1 MIASGNHTLK
11 MRSGV
16 EGSLTQLLLKS
27 IERIRFFDFA
37 ALRATS
43 LRITCGRKINCNLTF
58 FIGKG
63 RTFYALVTD
72 AYEAFEHFGFFKF
85 LASSEW
91 NYTEGSEQYG
101 ALPFIT
107 GTLMTTLL
115 ALIFCI
121 PFSLPVALFV
131 GEYFKGTKMAAVLS
145 TVTDLLAGIPSII
158 YGLWGFY
165 TLRPIIMALN
175 ISPQGSGVLTAS
187 LVLAIM
193 IIPYAASLS
202 AEFIKMVPNDLKE
215 GAYSLGATRAE
226 VIRKVVFPVAGSGIF
241 SSYILA
247 IGRALGETMTVT
259 MLIGNTNNI
268 PESITSTGNSM
279 ASIIANQFGEA
290 DDLRLSSLIAIGL
303 ILFLITAII
312 NMVGKIMIKRARI
325 V

>member
-1 MIASGNHTLK
+1 MNDKIYK
-11 MRSGV
+11 V
-16 EGSLTQLLLKS
+16 LL
-27 IERIRFFDFA
+27 FVA
-37 ALRATS
+37 ALVMP
-43 LRITCGRKINCNLTF
+43 LVCG
-58 FIGKG
+58 GVV
-63 RTFYALVTD
+63 YALVTD
-72 AYEAFEHFGFFKF
+72 AYDAFEHFGFFKF
-85 LASSEW
+85 LTSKEW
-91 NYTEGSEQYG
+91 SYTEGAEQYG

-115 ALIFCI
+115 ALVFCI

-131 GEYFKGTKMAAVLS
+131 GEYFKGTKIASVLS

-165 TLRPIIMALN
+165 TLRPLIMALN

-193 IIPYAASLS
+193 IVPYAASLS

-226 VIRKVVFPVAGSGIF
+226 VICKVVFPVAGSGIF
-241 SSYILA
+241 SSCILA

-268 PESITSTGNSM
+268 PDSITSTGNSM

-290 DDLRLSSLIAIGL
+290 SDLRFSSLIAIGL
-303 ILFLITAII
+303 VLFLITAII
-312 NMVGKIMIKRARI
+312 NMIGKMMIKRARI
-325 V
+325 S

>member
-1 MIASGNHTLK
+1 MNDKIYRVILF
-11 MRSGV
+11 
-16 EGSLTQLLLKS
+16 
-27 IERIRFFDFA
+27 IA
-37 ALRATS
+37 AL
-43 LRITCGRKINCNLTF
+43 IVPIVCGGVI
-58 FIGKG
+58 
-63 RTFYALVTD
+63 YALVTD
-72 AYEAFEHFGFFKF
+72 AYDAFEYFGFFKF
-85 LASSEW
+85 LSSSEW
-91 NYTEGSEQYG
+91 NYSEGAEQYG

-115 ALIFCI
+115 SLIFCI

-131 GEYFKGTKMAAVLS
+131 GEYFKGKRVAAILS
-145 TVTDLLAGIPSII
+145 TVVDLLAGIPSII

-165 TLRPIIMALN
+165 TLRPLIMALN
-175 ISPQGSGVLTAS
+175 ISPQGSGILTAS

-193 IIPYAASLS
+193 IIPYASSLS

-226 VIRKVVFPVAGSGIF
+226 VVQKVVFPVAGAGIF
-241 SSYILA
+241 SSYVLA

-268 PESITSTGNSM
+268 PDSITSTGNSM

-290 DDLRLSSLIAIGL
+290 DGLRLSSLIAIGL
-303 ILFLITAII
+303 ILFLITAGI

>member
-1 MIASGNHTLK
+1 MNDKIYRVILF
-11 MRSGV
+11 
-16 EGSLTQLLLKS
+16 
-27 IERIRFFDFA
+27 IA
-37 ALRATS
+37 AL
-43 LRITCGRKINCNLTF
+43 IVPVVCG
-58 FIGKG
+58 GVV
-63 RTFYALVTD
+63 YALVTD
-72 AYEAFEHFGFFKF
+72 AYDAFEHFGFFKF
-85 LASSEW
+85 LISSDW
-91 NYTEGSEQYG
+91 SYTEGAEQYG

-115 ALIFCI
+115 ALVFCI

-131 GEYFKGTKMAAVLS
+131 GEYFKGTKIAAVLS

-175 ISPQGSGVLTAS
+175 ISPQGSGILTAS

-241 SSYILA
+241 SSYVLA

-268 PESITSTGNSM
+268 PDSITSTGNSM

-290 DDLRLSSLIAIGL
+290 DGLRLSSLIAIGL
-303 ILFLITAII
+303 VLFLITAAI

>member
-1 MIASGNHTLK
+1 MNDKVYKA
-11 MRSGV
+11 
-16 EGSLTQLLLKS
+16 LLLLT
-27 IERIRFFDFA
+27 
-37 ALRATS
+37 ALFMPV
-43 LRITCGRKINCNLTF
+43 ICG
-58 FIGKG
+58 GVV
-63 RTFYALVTD
+63 YALVTD
-72 AYEAFEHFGFFKF
+72 AYDAFEHFGFFRF
-85 LASSEW
+85 LTSSEW
-91 NYTEGSEQYG
+91 SYTQGAEKYG

-131 GEYFKGTKMAAVLS
+131 GEYFKGTRLAAVLG

-165 TLRPIIMALN
+165 TLRPIIMALD

-193 IIPYAASLS
+193 IVPYAASLS

-226 VIRKVVFPVAGSGIF
+226 VVKSVIFPVAGSGIF
-241 SSYILA
+241 SSYVLA

-268 PESITSTGNSM
+268 PDSITSTGNSM

-303 ILFLITAII
+303 VLFMITAVI
-312 NMVGKIMIKRARI
+312 NMAGKMMIKRARI
-325 V
+325 

>member
-1 MIASGNHTLK
+1 MGDKLYKVILF
-11 MRSGV
+11 
-16 EGSLTQLLLKS
+16 
-27 IERIRFFDFA
+27 IA
-37 ALRATS
+37 ALA
-43 LRITCGRKINCNLTF
+43 IPVVCGGVI
-58 FIGKG
+58 
-63 RTFYALVTD
+63 YALVTD
-72 AYEAFEHFGFFKF
+72 AHEAFDHFGFFKF
-85 LASSEW
+85 LTSSDW
-91 NYTEGSEQYG
+91 SYTEGNEQYG

-131 GEYFKGTKMAAVLS
+131 GEYFKGTKVAAVLS

-165 TLRPIIMALN
+165 TLRPVIMALD

-193 IIPYAASLS
+193 IVPYAASLS
-202 AEFIKMVPNDLKE
+202 AEFIKMVPNEMKE
-215 GAYSLGATRAE
+215 SAYSLGATRAE

-268 PESITSTGNSM
+268 PQSITATGNSM

-303 ILFLITAII
+303 VLFLITAII
-312 NMVGKIMIKRARI
+312 NMIGKVMIKHARI
-325 V
+325 S

>member
-1 MIASGNHTLK
+1 MNDKLY
-11 MRSGV
+11 RV
-16 EGSLTQLLLKS
+16 LL
-27 IERIRFFDFA
+27 FVA
-37 ALRATS
+37 ALVMP
-43 LRITCGRKINCNLTF
+43 IVCG
-58 FIGKG
+58 GVV
-63 RTFYALVTD
+63 YALVTD

-85 LASSEW
+85 LTSSDW
-91 NYTEGSEQYG
+91 SYTEGAEQYG

-131 GEYFKGTKMAAVLS
+131 GEYFKGTKIAAILS

-226 VIRKVVFPVAGSGIF
+226 VIRRVIFPVAGSGIF
-241 SSYILA
+241 SAYVLA

-268 PESITSTGNSM
+268 PDSITSTGNSM

-303 ILFLITAII
+303 ILFLITAAI

>member
-1 MIASGNHTLK
+1 MNDKIYKVVLF
-11 MRSGV
+11 V
-16 EGSLTQLLLKS
+16 
-27 IERIRFFDFA
+27 A
-37 ALRATS
+37 AL
-43 LRITCGRKINCNLTF
+43 IMPIVCG
-58 FIGKG
+58 GVV
-63 RTFYALVTD
+63 YALVTD
-72 AYEAFEHFGFFKF
+72 AYDAFEHFGFFKF
-85 LASSEW
+85 LTSSDW
-91 NYTEGSEQYG
+91 SYTEGAEQYG

-107 GTLMTTLL
+107 GTLMTTML

-131 GEYFKGTKMAAVLS
+131 GEYFKGTKIAAVLS

-175 ISPQGSGVLTAS
+175 ISPQGSGILTAS

-241 SSYILA
+241 SAYVLA

-268 PESITSTGNSM
+268 PDSITSTGNSM

-290 DDLRLSSLIAIGL
+290 DGLRLSSLIAIGL
-303 ILFLITAII
+303 VLFLITAAI

-325 V
+325 S

>member
-1 MIASGNHTLK
+1 MNDKLYRLILF
-11 MRSGV
+11 
-16 EGSLTQLLLKS
+16 
-27 IERIRFFDFA
+27 IA
-37 ALRATS
+37 AL
-43 LRITCGRKINCNLTF
+43 IVPVVCG
-58 FIGKG
+58 GVV
-63 RTFYALVTD
+63 YALVTD
-72 AYEAFEHFGFFKF
+72 AYDAFEHFGFFKF
-85 LASSEW
+85 LTSSDW
-91 NYTEGSEQYG
+91 SYTEGAEQYG

-115 ALIFCI
+115 ALVFCI

-131 GEYFKGTKMAAVLS
+131 GEYFKGTKIAAVLS

-175 ISPQGSGVLTAS
+175 ISPQGSGILTAS

-226 VIRKVVFPVAGSGIF
+226 VIRRVVFPVAGSGIF
-241 SSYILA
+241 SSYVLA

-268 PESITSTGNSM
+268 PDSITSTGNSM

-290 DDLRLSSLIAIGL
+290 DGLRLSSLIAIGL
-303 ILFLITAII
+303 VLFLITAAI

-325 V
+325 S

>member
-1 MIASGNHTLK
+1 MNDKLY
-11 MRSGV
+11 RV
-16 EGSLTQLLLKS
+16 LL
-27 IERIRFFDFA
+27 FVA
-37 ALRATS
+37 ALVMP
-43 LRITCGRKINCNLTF
+43 IVCG
-58 FIGKG
+58 GVV
-63 RTFYALVTD
+63 YALVTD
-72 AYEAFEHFGFFKF
+72 AYEAFDHFGFFKF
-85 LASSEW
+85 LTSSDW
-91 NYTEGSEQYG
+91 SYTEGAEQYG

-131 GEYFKGTKMAAVLS
+131 GEYFKGTKIAAVLS

-165 TLRPIIMALN
+165 TLRPIIMALD

-226 VIRKVVFPVAGSGIF
+226 VIRKVIFPVAGSGIF
-241 SSYILA
+241 SSYVLA

-268 PESITSTGNSM
+268 PDSITSTGNSM

-290 DDLRLSSLIAIGL
+290 DGLRLSSLIAIGL
-303 ILFLITAII
+303 VLFLITAAI

-325 V
+325 S

>member
-1 MIASGNHTLK
+1 MNDKLYK
-11 MRSGV
+11 F
-16 EGSLTQLLLKS
+16 LL
-27 IERIRFFDFA
+27 FA
-37 ALRATS
+37 AALTIP
-43 LRITCGRKINCNLTF
+43 LVCG
-58 FIGKG
+58 GVV
-63 RTFYALVTD
+63 YALVTD
-72 AYEAFEHFGFFKF
+72 AYGAFEYFGFFKF
-85 LASSEW
+85 LTSSEW
-91 NYTEGSEQYG
+91 SYTDGAEQYG

-115 ALIFCI
+115 ALLFCI

-131 GEYFKGTKMAAVLS
+131 GEYFKGTRIAAVLS

-165 TLRPIIMALN
+165 TLRPLIMALN

-193 IIPYAASLS
+193 IVPYAASLS
-202 AEFIKMVPNDLKE
+202 AEFIKMVPNELKE
-215 GAYSLGATRAE
+215 GAYSLGATHAE
-226 VIRKVVFPVAGSGIF
+226 VVRKVVFPVAGSGIF

-268 PESITSTGNSM
+268 PDSITSTGNSM

-312 NMVGKIMIKRARI
+312 NLVGKMMIKRARI
-325 V
+325 S

>member
-1 MIASGNHTLK
+1 MNDKLYKILVYA
-11 MRSGV
+11 
-16 EGSLTQLLLKS
+16 
-27 IERIRFFDFA
+27 A
-37 ALRATS
+37 AL
-43 LRITCGRKINCNLTF
+43 IMPIVCG
-58 FIGKG
+58 GVV
-63 RTFYALVTD
+63 YALVTD
-72 AYEAFEHFGFFKF
+72 AYDAFEHFGFFKF
-85 LASSEW
+85 LTSSEW
-91 NYTEGSEQYG
+91 SYTEGAERYG

-107 GTLMTTLL
+107 GTLMTTML
-115 ALIFCI
+115 ALLFCI

-131 GEYFKGTKMAAVLS
+131 GEYFKGTKVASVLS

-165 TLRPIIMALN
+165 TLRPLIMVLD
-175 ISPQGSGVLTAS
+175 ISPQGSGILTAS

-193 IIPYAASLS
+193 IVPYAASLS

-226 VIRKVVFPVAGSGIF
+226 VIRKVVFPVAGSGVF
-241 SSYILA
+241 SSYVLA

-268 PESITSTGNSM
+268 PDSITSTGNSM

-312 NMVGKIMIKRARI
+312 NMIGKIMIKRARI
-325 V
+325 A

>member
-1 MIASGNHTLK
+1 MNDKLYK
-11 MRSGV
+11 V
-16 EGSLTQLLLKS
+16 LLF
-27 IERIRFFDFA
+27 IA
-37 ALRATS
+37 ALVMP
-43 LRITCGRKINCNLTF
+43 IVCGGVI
-58 FIGKG
+58 
-63 RTFYALVTD
+63 YALVTD
-72 AYEAFEHFGFFKF
+72 AYDAFEHFGFFKF
-85 LASSEW
+85 LTSKEW
-91 NYTEGSEQYG
+91 SYTDGAEQYG

-131 GEYFKGTKMAAVLS
+131 GEYFKGTGVASVLS

-165 TLRPIIMALN
+165 TLRPLIMALN
-175 ISPQGSGVLTAS
+175 ISPQGSGILTAS

-193 IIPYAASLS
+193 IVPYSASLS

-226 VIRKVVFPVAGSGIF
+226 VVRKIIFPVAGSGIF
-241 SSYILA
+241 SSFILA

-268 PESITSTGNSM
+268 PDSITSTGNSM

-290 DDLRLSSLIAIGL
+290 SDLRFSSLIAIGL
-303 ILFLITAII
+303 VLFLITAVI
-312 NMVGKIMIKRARI
+312 NMVGKMMIKRARI
-325 V
+325 S

>member
-1 MIASGNHTLK
+1 MNDKIYN
-11 MRSGV
+11 
-16 EGSLTQLLLKS
+16 LLLLL
-27 IERIRFFDFA
+27 A
-37 ALRATS
+37 ALVVP
-43 LRITCGRKINCNLTF
+43 LVCGGIV
-58 FIGKG
+58 
-63 RTFYALVTD
+63 YALVTD
-72 AYEAFEHFGFFKF
+72 ATEAFNHFGFLNF
-85 LASSEW
+85 LTSSEW
-91 NYTEGSEQYG
+91 RYTEGAETYG
-101 ALPFIT
+101 ALPFVV
-107 GTLMTTLL
+107 GTLLTTLL
-115 ALIFCI
+115 ALLFCI

-131 GEYFKGTKMAAVLS
+131 GEYFRGTKLAAVLS

-165 TLRPIIMALN
+165 TLRPVIMALD

-187 LVLAIM
+187 MVLAIM

-202 AEFIKMVPNDLKE
+202 AEFIKMVPGDLKE

-226 VIRKVVFPVAGSGIF
+226 VVRRIVFPFAGSGIF
-241 SSYILA
+241 SAYILA

-268 PESITSTGNSM
+268 PASLTATGNSM

-303 ILFLITAII
+303 LLFLITAFI

-325 V
+325 A

>member
-1 MIASGNHTLK
+1 MNDKIFRVILFLATLV
-11 MRSGV
+11 MPIVCGGV
-16 EGSLTQLLLKS
+16 V
-27 IERIRFFDFA
+27 
-37 ALRATS
+37 
-43 LRITCGRKINCNLTF
+43 
-58 FIGKG
+58 
-63 RTFYALVTD
+63 YALVTD

-85 LASSEW
+85 LTSSEW
-91 NYTEGSEQYG
+91 SYTEGAEQYG

-131 GEYFKGTKMAAVLS
+131 GEYFKGTKIASVLS

-165 TLRPIIMALN
+165 TLRPVIMALN
-175 ISPQGSGVLTAS
+175 ISEQGSGILTAS

-215 GAYSLGATRAE
+215 GAYSLGATRSE
-226 VIRKVVFPVAGSGIF
+226 VIRKIVFPVAGSGIF
-241 SSYILA
+241 SAYVLA

-268 PESITSTGNSM
+268 PNSITSTGNSM

-290 DDLRLSSLIAIGL
+290 DDLRLSSLVAIGL
-303 ILFLITAII
+303 ILFLITAVI

-325 V
+325 S

>member
-1 MIASGNHTLK
+1 MNDKIYRLVLWVSAWVMPIVCG
-11 MRSGV
+11 GV
-16 EGSLTQLLLKS
+16 V
-27 IERIRFFDFA
+27 
-37 ALRATS
+37 
-43 LRITCGRKINCNLTF
+43 
-58 FIGKG
+58 
-63 RTFYALVTD
+63 YALVTD
-72 AYEAFEHFGFFKF
+72 AYDAFEHFGFFKF
-85 LASSEW
+85 LTSSEW
-91 NYTEGSEQYG
+91 SYTEGAEQYG

-115 ALIFCI
+115 ALLFCI
-121 PFSLPVALFV
+121 PFSMPVALFV
-131 GEYFKGTKMAAVLS
+131 GEYFKGTKIAAVLS

-175 ISPQGSGVLTAS
+175 ISEQGSGVLTAS

-226 VIRKVVFPVAGSGIF
+226 VVRKVIFPVAGSGIF
-241 SSYILA
+241 SSYVLA

-268 PESITSTGNSM
+268 PDSITSTGNSM

-303 ILFLITAII
+303 VLFLITAII
-312 NMVGKIMIKRARI
+312 NMIGKLMIKRARI
-325 V
+325 A

>member
-1 MIASGNHTLK
+1 MNDKIYK
-11 MRSGV
+11 V
-16 EGSLTQLLLKS
+16 LL
-27 IERIRFFDFA
+27 FVA
-37 ALRATS
+37 AL
-43 LRITCGRKINCNLTF
+43 IMPIVCG
-58 FIGKG
+58 GVV
-63 RTFYALVTD
+63 YALVTD

-85 LASSEW
+85 LTSSEW
-91 NYTEGSEQYG
+91 SYTEGAEQYG

-115 ALIFCI
+115 ALVFCI

-131 GEYFKGTKMAAVLS
+131 GEYFKDTMAASVLS

-165 TLRPIIMALN
+165 TLRPLIMALN
-175 ISPQGSGVLTAS
+175 ISPQGSGILTAS

-193 IIPYAASLS
+193 IVPYAASLS

-226 VIRKVVFPVAGSGIF
+226 VIRKVVFPVAGSGVF
-241 SSYILA
+241 SSYVLA

-268 PESITSTGNSM
+268 PDSITSTGNSM

-290 DDLRLSSLIAIGL
+290 SDLRFSSLIAIGL
-303 ILFLITAII
+303 VLFLITAFI
-312 NMVGKIMIKRARI
+312 NMIGKMMIKRARI
-325 V
+325 S

>member
-1 MIASGNHTLK
+1 MNDKIYK
-11 MRSGV
+11 V
-16 EGSLTQLLLKS
+16 LL
-27 IERIRFFDFA
+27 FVA
-37 ALRATS
+37 ALVMP
-43 LRITCGRKINCNLTF
+43 LVCG
-58 FIGKG
+58 GVV
-63 RTFYALVTD
+63 YALVTD
-72 AYEAFEHFGFFKF
+72 AYDAFEHFGFFKF
-85 LASSEW
+85 LTSKEW
-91 NYTEGSEQYG
+91 SYTEGAEQYG

-131 GEYFKGTKMAAVLS
+131 GEYFKGTKIASVLS

-165 TLRPIIMALN
+165 TLRPLIMALN

-193 IIPYAASLS
+193 IVPYAASLS
-202 AEFIKMVPNDLKE
+202 AEFIRMVPNDLKE

-268 PESITSTGNSM
+268 PVSITSTGNSM

-290 DDLRLSSLIAIGL
+290 SDLRFSSLIAIGL
-303 ILFLITAII
+303 VLFLITAII
-312 NMVGKIMIKRARI
+312 NMIGKMMIKRARI
-325 V
+325 S

>member
-1 MIASGNHTLK
+1 MNDKLYRGFLFI
-11 MRSGV
+11 
-16 EGSLTQLLLKS
+16 
-27 IERIRFFDFA
+27 A
-37 ALRATS
+37 ALVVPVV
-43 LRITCGRKINCNLTF
+43 CG
-58 FIGKG
+58 GVV
-63 RTFYALVTD
+63 YALVTD
-72 AYEAFEHFGFFKF
+72 AYEAFEYFGFFRF

-91 NYTEGSEQYG
+91 SYTDGAEQYG

-115 ALIFCI
+115 ALVFCI

-131 GEYFKGTKMAAVLS
+131 GEYFRDTQVAAVLG

-165 TLRPIIMALN
+165 TLRPVIMALD
-175 ISPQGSGVLTAS
+175 ISEQGSGILTAS

-193 IIPYAASLS
+193 IIPYASSLS

-215 GAYSLGATRAE
+215 GAYSLGATHAE
-226 VIRKVVFPVAGSGIF
+226 VVRKVVFPVAGSGIF
-241 SSYILA
+241 SSYVLA

-279 ASIIANQFGEA
+279 ASVIANQFGEA
-290 DDLRLSSLIAIGL
+290 SDLRLSSLIAIGL
-303 ILFLITAII
+303 VLFLITALI

-325 V
+325 S

>member
-1 MIASGNHTLK
+1 MNDKIYRVILF
-11 MRSGV
+11 
-16 EGSLTQLLLKS
+16 
-27 IERIRFFDFA
+27 IA
-37 ALRATS
+37 ALIVPTV
-43 LRITCGRKINCNLTF
+43 CG
-58 FIGKG
+58 GVV
-63 RTFYALVTD
+63 YALVTD
-72 AYEAFEHFGFFKF
+72 AYDAFEYFGFFRF
-85 LASSEW
+85 LTSSDW
-91 NYTEGSEQYG
+91 SYTEGAEQYG

-131 GEYFKGTKMAAVLS
+131 GEYFKGTKIATVLS

-175 ISPQGSGVLTAS
+175 ISPQGSGILTAS

-226 VIRKVVFPVAGSGIF
+226 VIRRVVFPVAGSGIF
-241 SSYILA
+241 SSYVLA

-268 PESITSTGNSM
+268 PDSITSTGNSM

-290 DDLRLSSLIAIGL
+290 DGLRLSSLIAIGL
-303 ILFLITAII
+303 VLFLITAAI